1 MADWNEVLAAVGTA
15 LGGDT
20 VEGKR
25 VLTASWDNTGDGD
38 HAQRCVLAHYLA
50 DAQDKLDAEIAWDE
64 TALQEH
70 GFLGETDLAP
80 VGIPSVRGMLPS
92 LHLNLGDG
100 YLRRGQVEL
109 AAEHWAA
116 GTSHCPD
123 LPEDGYGAMIRNGL
137 DNLGKRI
144 SGARDRETPGGVS
157 RAVP

>member
-25 VLTASWDNTGDGD
+25 VLTASWDNTGDG
-38 HAQRCVLAHYLA
+38 
-50 DAQDKLDAEIAWDE
+50 
-64 TALQEH
+64 
-70 GFLGETDLAP
+70 
-80 VGIPSVRGMLPS
+80 
-92 LHLNLGDG
+92 

-109 AAEHWAA
+109 AGEHWEA